1 MLARVQLWRRKTART
16 DLAFLAGVGI
26 VCACLSLF
34 VALANA
40 VRAGELQPLEE
51 RIMQSLRSPGDPRL
65 ARGPAWLAEVAQDI
79 SALGGTTVLT
89 LATITAVCY
98 LLLLG
103 RRRPALF
110 VSAAVIGGTAL
121 SSGLK
126 AFFERARP
134 DAWLH
139 LTPVHSASFPSGHSL
154 LSSVVY
160 LTLGVLLSRLVSRRA
175 QKLFFIFVAL
185 TLSFLVGLSRVFLG
199 MHYPTDVLSG
209 WTAGIAWALV
219 CAMVFARRAAP
230 DR

>member
-1 MLARVQLWRRKTART
+1 MLPRLRLWLGKIAHT
-16 DLAFLAGVGI
+16 DLAFLAGAGI

-34 VALANA
+34 IALANV
-40 VRAGELQPLEE
+40 VRAGEFQPLEE
-51 RIMQSLRSPGDPRL
+51 RILRALRSPDDPRL
-65 ARGPAWLAEVAQDI
+65 PRGPAWLEGVARDI

-89 LATITAVCY
+89 LVTVTAVSY
-98 LLLLG
+98 LILQG

-110 VSAAVIGGTAL
+110 VGVSVIGGTAL

-139 LTPVHSASFPSGHSL
+139 LTPVHSPSFPSGHSM

-160 LTLGVLLSRLVSRRA
+160 LTLGVMLSRLVSRRSP
-175 QKLFFIFVAL
+175 KLFCIFVAL
-185 TLSFLVGLSRVFLG
+185 TLSFLVGLSRIFLG
-199 MHYPTDVLSG
+199 VHYPTDVLSG
-209 WTAGIAWALV
+209 WTAGIAWSLV
-219 CAMVFARRAAP
+219 CAMVFARRTVP